1 MEIIDRNQAYLK
13 EKSDAAIEKIERERA
28 ADNEV
33 TRLYT
38 AFISLAKDSIKVL
51 QESLIQDV
59 KMRGAIGPIGKDLE
73 TGELIWNTMEF
84 THANIREEI
93 ENIKYYKEVINESN
107 KKRMGKRLSDYLLA

>member
-1 MEIIDRNQAYLK
+1 METIDRNRTYLK
-13 EKSDAAIEKIERERA
+13 ERADTAIEKIERAKDE
-28 ADNEV
+28 DNEV

-38 AFISLAKDSIKVL
+38 ALISLAKDSIKGL

-59 KMRGAIGPIGKDLE
+59 RTRGNIGGIGKDLE
-73 TGELIWNTMEF
+73 SGELIWNTMEY

-107 KKRMGKRLSDYLLA
+107 KKRMGK